1 MASIDTAERTAQLE
15 SAYKRNV
22 SPDYRPLQGAL
33 RIARYATI
41 TLTADSVTAGDDIV
55 LGSLGMGGT
64 IIPEMC
70 RIVGTGGSVQGTFT
84 LEKVDTAGTATALT
98 GLATLATDETAVPF
112 LKKAGARTGGS
123 FAATDYL
130 QLTVGTAT
138 ALAAGDTVELY
149 LAYSSDEAVS

>member
-15 SAYKRNV
+15 SKFKRNA
-22 SPDYRPLQGAL
+22 SPDFRPLQGAL
-33 RIARYATI
+33 RIARYGTI
-41 TLTADSVTAGDDIV
+41 TLTADSDGANDDIV

-64 IIPEMC
+64 IIPELC

-84 LEKVDTAGTATALT
+84 LEKVGPTGTVTALT
-98 GLATLATDETAVPF
+98 GLATLATDETAVAF
-112 LKKAGARTGGS
+112 LKKTGARTGAE
-123 FAATDYL
+123 FAADDYL

-149 LAYSSDEAVS
+149 IAYVSDEAVS